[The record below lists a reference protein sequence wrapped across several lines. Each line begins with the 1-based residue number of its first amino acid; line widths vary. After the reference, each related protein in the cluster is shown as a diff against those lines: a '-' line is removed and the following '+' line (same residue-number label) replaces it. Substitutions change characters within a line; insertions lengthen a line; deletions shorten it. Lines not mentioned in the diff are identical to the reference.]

1 MALGRSGPLGSYDDK
16 PLQGQ
21 IRIPWGPWDSS
32 PCKSFITSIL
42 GEDFFPGILLWD
54 CTTPA
59 FMYGT
64 ASDIFYTVGA
74 CTKVKTHIVIE
85 PIEVV
90 QFDTSY

>member
-1 MALGRSGPLGSYDDK
+1 MMINLFRDRLGSHGDH
-16 PLQGQ
+16 G
-21 IRIPWGPWDSS
+21 IHHRVNHSS
-32 PCKSFITSIL
+32 PAFWEKI
-42 GEDFFPGILLWD
+42 FFPGILLWD